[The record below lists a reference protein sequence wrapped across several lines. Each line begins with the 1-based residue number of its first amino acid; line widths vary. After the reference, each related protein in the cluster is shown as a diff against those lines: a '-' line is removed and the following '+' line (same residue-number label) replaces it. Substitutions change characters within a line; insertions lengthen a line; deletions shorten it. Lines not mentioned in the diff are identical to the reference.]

1 MNNSRNRLRYII
13 LAAIFSALM
22 AISAWF
28 KIPLPPTM
36 TPVTLQVMFVL
47 FTGLLLPPVYAFAA
61 QAVYVFIGLVGLPV
75 FTEGGG
81 FAYVLKPTFGFLI
94 GFILAAWLI
103 ALLVKHMKSRNIF
116 LLFLTA
122 LFGVLIIYLVG
133 VPYGYIIFNRVLGMD
148 WSLNQVI
155 LAFCTLYLPI
165 DIVKALIAA
174 TIAFAVQKRLPKN
187 I

>member
-1 MNNSRNRLRYII
+1 LNTSQSRLRYFI
-13 LAAIFSALM
+13 LAAIFAALT

-28 KIPLPPTM
+28 KFPLPPTM

-47 FTGLLLPPVYAFAA
+47 FAGLLLPPAYAFAS
-61 QAVYVFIGLVGLPV
+61 QAVYVLLGLIGLPV

-94 GFILAAWLI
+94 GFILAAWII
-103 ALLVKHMKSRNIF
+103 AVIAKRIRTKNIL
-116 LLFLTA
+116 LLFIIA
-122 LFGVLIIYLVG
+122 IFGVMVIYLVG
-133 VPYGYIIFNRVLGMD
+133 VPYGYMIFNHVLGAE
-148 WSLNQVI
+148 WSLKQVV

-165 DIVKALIAA
+165 DIIKALIAA
-174 TIAFAVQKRLPKN
+174 VIAFAVQKRIPKN